1 MNRVQMEREDTLK
14 QTLQD
19 LQKQLGK
26 KQTFESA
33 ATSLAWIL
41 SHKYASAPVALQEMM
56 YAAVCRVAT
65 LLQTRYVAPGFWIIG
80 LKVFEEAEKLVT
92 KLSEK
97 NHMKACISRACE
109 HLGEAGNRED
119 ASAHQQQNTD
129 SRFLFE
135 GQLTVGEEPPPPR
148 WLAAQNLLTALAIGN
163 QASSTTA
170 ESSEN
175 LVHENNA
182 SQSNEDGSTQNFLEQ
197 VVNNIQGIINLE
209 NDLDS
214 AIEAALQEVGSG
226 PRVPPPA
233 SKEVVAKLPIVDV
246 TEEVL
251 ARMGKDT
258 ECAVCREDLIV
269 GDKMQELPCKHLFHP
284 NCLKPW
290 LDEHNSCPICR
301 YELQTDDLEYELK
314 KERDKEAEEERKGA
328 ANAIRGGEYM
338 YV

>member
-1 MNRVQMEREDTLK
+1 MED
-14 QTLQD
+14 TLQD

-33 ATSLAWIL
+33 ATSLASIL
-41 SHKYASAPVALQEMM
+41 GHNYASASVALQETM

-65 LLQTRYVAPGFWIIG
+65 LLQTRYVAPGFWLTG
-80 LKVFEEAEKLVT
+80 LKVLEEADKLVS
-92 KLSEK
+92 KPSEK
-97 NHMKACISRACE
+97 NHIKACISKARE
-109 HLGEAGNRED
+109 HLGETGDRED
-119 ASAHQQQNTD
+119 ASAHQQQNTE

-135 GQLTVGEEPPPPR
+135 GQLTVGPEPPPPR
-148 WLAAQNLLTALAIGN
+148 WLAAQNLLTALSVGS

-182 SQSNEDGSTQNFLEQ
+182 SEINAEGSNGNILEQ
-197 VVNNIQGIINLE
+197 LENNLQGIVNLE
-209 NDLDS
+209 NDLNS

-233 SKEVVAKLPIVDV
+233 SKEVVAKLPIIDV
-246 TEEVL
+246 TEQVL
-251 ARMGKDT
+251 ARMGKET
-258 ECAVCREDLIV
+258 ECAVCRENLIV

-284 NCLKPW
+284 DCLKPW

-301 YELQTDDLEYELK
+301 YELQTDDLEYEFR
-314 KERDKEAEEERKGA
+314 KEREKEAEEERKGA

>member
-1 MNRVQMEREDTLK
+1 MEMEDTLK

-41 SHKYASAPVALQEMM
+41 GHKYASASIALQEMM
-56 YAAVCRVAT
+56 YTTVCRVAT
-65 LLQTRYVAPGFWIIG
+65 LLQTRYVAPGFWITG
-80 LKVFEEAEKLVT
+80 MKVFEEAEKLVS
-92 KLSEK
+92 KPSEK
-97 NHMKACISRACE
+97 NHIKACISRARE
-109 HLGEAGNRED
+109 HLGETGDRED
-119 ASAHQQQNTD
+119 VSAHQQQNTD

-135 GQLTVGEEPPPPR
+135 GQLTVGPEPPPHR
-148 WLAAQNLLTALAIGN
+148 WLAAQNLLTALAIDS
-163 QASSTTA
+163 QASRTTA
-170 ESSEN
+170 DSSEN
-175 LVHENNA
+175 LVRENNA
-182 SQSNEDGSTQNFLEQ
+182 SESNAEGSTEIFLEQ
-197 VVNNIQGIINLE
+197 VVNNLEGIINLE

-226 PRVPPPA
+226 PRAPPPA

-251 ARMGKDT
+251 SRMGKDT
-258 ECAVCREDLIV
+258 ECAVCREHLIV
-269 GDKMQELPCKHLFHP
+269 GDNMQELPCKHLFHP

-301 YELQTDDLEYELK
+301 YELQTDDLEYELR
-314 KERDKEAEEERKGA
+314 KEREKEAEEERRGA